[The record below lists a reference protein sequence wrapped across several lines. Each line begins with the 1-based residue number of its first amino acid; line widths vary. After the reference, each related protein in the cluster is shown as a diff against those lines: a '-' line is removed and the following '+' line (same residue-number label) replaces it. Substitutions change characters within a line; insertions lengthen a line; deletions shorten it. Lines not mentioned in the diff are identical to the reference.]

1 MSPNQPCPCGA
12 GRKFKQCC
20 RRLHRGA
27 IAETPEA
34 LMRSRYAAYAVGEAD
49 YIVDTTHPLG
59 PQHHPDRARWL
70 VEVRSFCDGTTF
82 AGLEVL
88 EAEAPKDDEGW
99 VTFRASLLQGGQDV
113 SFTERSR
120 FLKHEGAWRYHSGTP
135 ASAP

>member
-1 MSPNQPCPCGA
+1 
-12 GRKFKQCC
+12 
-20 RRLHRGA
+20 
-27 IAETPEA
+27 
-34 LMRSRYAAYAVGEAD
+34 MRSRYAAYAAGEAD

-59 PQHHPDRARWL
+59 PQHHPDRSRWL
-70 VEVRSFCDGTTF
+70 GEVRAFCDETTF

-88 EAEAPKDDEGW
+88 EARAPEGDEAW
-99 VTFRASLLQGGQDV
+99 VTFRASLLQSGQDV